1 MVDGLIGKK
10 LGMTRLFTDDGRWI
24 DVTVLEAGPCTVVQR
39 KTKDRDGYDAVQ
51 LGFGEAKEARCNKP
65 LRGHFTKA
73 GVTPKK
79 ALQEMRVAQDAAL
92 NPGDQ
97 IKADIFATGERV
109 DVSGVS
115 KGKGYQGV
123 VKRHHF
129 AGGPGAHGSTFHRR
143 AGSIG
148 QRQTPARVYP
158 GKRMPGHMGDRKV
171 TVQNLEVINVDAER
185 NLVLVRGCV
194 PGANG
199 TLVTVRKSVKRKA

>member
-51 LGFGEAKEARCNKP
+51 LGFGEVKEARCNKP
-65 LRGHFTKA
+65 LKGHFAKA
-73 GVTPKK
+73 GVAPKK
-79 ALQEMRVAQDAAL
+79 ALQEIRVAEDVAL
-92 NPGDQ
+92 NPGDE

-109 DVSGVS
+109 DISGVS
-115 KGKGYQGV
+115 KGKGFQGV

-129 AGGPGAHGSTFHRR
+129 AGGPGAHGSTFGR
-143 AGSIG
+143 APGAIG
-148 QRQTPARVYP
+148 QRMTPARVYP
-158 GKRMPGHMGDRKV
+158 GKKLPGRMGDKRV

-199 TLVTVRKSVKRKA
+199 GLVTVRKSVKRKA

>member
-51 LGFGEAKEARCNKP
+51 LGFGEVKEARCNKP
-65 LRGHFTKA
+65 LRGHFMKA
-73 GVTPKK
+73 GVTPKR

-109 DVSGVS
+109 DVSGIS

-199 TLVTVRKSVKRKA
+199 GLVTVRKSVKRKA